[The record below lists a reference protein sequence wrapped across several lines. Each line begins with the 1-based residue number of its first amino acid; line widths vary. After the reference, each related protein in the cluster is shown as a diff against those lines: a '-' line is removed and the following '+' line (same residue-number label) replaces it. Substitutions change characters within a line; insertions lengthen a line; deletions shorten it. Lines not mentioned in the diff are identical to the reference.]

1 MERVECARCAR
12 SFDPSLTL
20 TVCGCGGP
28 LLARYRVDLASR
40 TLRPEALKERRND
53 LWRYREVLPA
63 RGEPVSLGEGMT
75 PLIDLP
81 ELAGELGLARL
92 AVKDEA
98 VNPTGSFK
106 ARGLSVA
113 VPAALERG
121 VRKGAIPSAGSA
133 ASALAAYGARAGIEV
148 EIYLPRDTPTAF
160 QSESRLHGA
169 RLHLVEGTIADC
181 AQRMRAAGSPRN
193 GWFDFSTLRE
203 PYRIEGKKT
212 MAYELFEQTSGELP
226 AVLICPTGGGT
237 GLIGMWKAFEEMR
250 ELGWK
255 LGRPPRM
262 VSVQAEGCAPIV
274 TAFEKGADSSEPWGQ
289 PRTVACGL
297 RVPSALGDFL
307 ILRALRESGGG
318 AVAVSDGELLD
329 AARHLARRAGVLA
342 SPEGGAAL
350 AGLRRCR
357 QQGIVREGESVVIL
371 NTGSG
376 MKYLDILDSREA
388 REA

>member
-113 VPAALERG
+113 VTAALERG

-133 ASALAAYGARAGIEV
+133 ASAPSPAAEISRPSVPEPPWNASRANQGISATYEPIVRLAAVRSSSARPKV
-148 EIYLPRDTPTAF
+148 
-160 QSESRLHGA
+160 
-169 RLHLVEGTIADC
+169 
-181 AQRMRAAGSPRN
+181 M
-193 GWFDFSTLRE
+193 
-203 PYRIEGKKT
+203 
-212 MAYELFEQTSGELP
+212 
-226 AVLICPTGGGT
+226 
-237 GLIGMWKAFEEMR
+237 
-250 ELGWK
+250 
-255 LGRPPRM
+255 
-262 VSVQAEGCAPIV
+262 
-274 TAFEKGADSSEPWGQ
+274 
-289 PRTVACGL
+289 
-297 RVPSALGDFL
+297 
-307 ILRALRESGGG
+307 
-318 AVAVSDGELLD
+318 
-329 AARHLARRAGVLA
+329 
-342 SPEGGAAL
+342 
-350 AGLRRCR
+350 
-357 QQGIVREGESVVIL
+357 
-371 NTGSG
+371 
-376 MKYLDILDSREA
+376 
-388 REA
+388 